1 MHQVTCPDSLS
12 HMYIPILMRD
22 GWTLDREWANDFV
35 IFDLTNT
42 LFSAPAAA
50 PAPAPAAAKAA

>member
-1 MHQVTCPDSLS
+1 
-12 HMYIPILMRD
+12 MRD